1 MNLDERTLK
10 KLENNM
16 LICLTDSIKLT
27 YIVSS
32 IIINSFLITI
42 LLLKNHKKVNIL
54 KINILIFWNI
64 YIYILLN

>member
-64 YIYILLN
+64 YIYIYY